1 MTEAPL
7 QLTNG
12 VGRAIGEEREHVRLA
27 LGETHIGQE
36 RLQPDACRMRRPLQF
51 EDEKAVGR
59 GDILSWA
66 FRPRSRR
73 HGHTVVRNGIVRQR

>member
-36 RLQPDACRMRRPLQF
+36 RLQPDALPHASPV
-51 EDEKAVGR
+51 AVR
-59 GDILSWA
+59 G
-66 FRPRSRR
+66 
-73 HGHTVVRNGIVRQR
+73 